1 VIEFI
6 PLLLFIAV
14 CLVLMCGFPVAFSLA
29 GTSLAFAGIGM
40 LTGTFD
46 AAFLGAVP
54 NRFYGIMVNTNLFA
68 VPMFVFMGMMLE
80 KSKIAEALLEGMALL
95 FGRMRGGLGIS
106 VIIVGMLLAASTGI
120 VGATVVTMGVLSLPS
135 MLRAG
140 YSPSLA
146 TGTICAT
153 GTLGQIIP
161 PSIALVLL
169 GDVISNAYQ
178 QAQLSIGIFRT
189 QNVSV
194 GDLFAGSM
202 VPGLLLVAIYIVYML
217 GLAILKPEHAPPAS
231 EEDLKKAAGDSHL
244 LISVSKSLLPPL
256 LLIIAVLGSILSGA
270 ATPTEAAGV
279 GGLGAILLAL
289 AKRQLTFAIFRD
301 VAESTAK
308 VTAMVYLILVGAA
321 VFSLVFRGFGGDVIV
336 EEMFTNLPGG
346 VVVATILVM
355 LVVFLLG
362 FILDFIEIT
371 YMVVPIVG
379 PVLLAMGLD
388 PVWLGVMLAVNLQT
402 SFLTPPF
409 GFSLFYLRGVAPST
423 ILTSQIYKGVIPFIA
438 IQLAMLGLLTLWPE
452 LATWLPATIKNM

>member
-178 QAQLSIGIFRT
+178 QAQLSMGIFRT